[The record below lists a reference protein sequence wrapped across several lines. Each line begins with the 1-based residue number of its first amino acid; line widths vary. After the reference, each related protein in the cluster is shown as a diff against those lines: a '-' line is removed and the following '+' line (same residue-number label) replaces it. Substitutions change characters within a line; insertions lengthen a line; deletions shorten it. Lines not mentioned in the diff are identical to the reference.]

1 MYRERGTVG
10 SRPEVVDRKRING
23 SLERPSPSTSRQVN
37 GKGKG
42 TVTAASAHSV
52 KQPHDHRDSRS
63 VSLSKNN
70 ISDGEFPVTYNKIYH
85 ISYYRCLLIW

>member
-10 SRPEVVDRKRING
+10 SRPEVVDRKRINQAV
-23 SLERPSPSTSRQVN
+23 ERPSPSTSLQVN

-42 TVTAASAHSV
+42 TVTASAHSV

-63 VSLSKNN
+63 ASLSKNN
-70 ISDGEFPVTYNKIYH
+70 VSDG
-85 ISYYRCLLIW
+85 

>member
-10 SRPEVVDRKRING
+10 SRPEVADRKRINQAF
-23 SLERPSPSTSRQVN
+23 ERPSSTSHQVN

-42 TVTAASAHSV
+42 TVTASAHSV

-63 VSLSKNN
+63 ASLSKNN
-70 ISDGEFPVTYNKIYH
+70 VSDGELSLSFFVSET
-85 ISYYRCLLIW
+85 